1 MRRSIVE
8 LWEIGFG
15 AGILGVF
22 TIFMIVLAI
31 VSEEYSHSRR

>member
-1 MRRSIVE
+1 ME

-22 TIFMIVLAI
+22 AIFMVALA
-31 VSEEYSHSRR
+31 VASHGHSRVKR

>member
-1 MRRSIVE
+1 ME

-22 TIFMIVLAI
+22 TIFMIALAMA
-31 VSEEYSHSRR
+31 SHGDSRAKR